1 MNIFNVVRDDV
12 VAALQAFSAE
22 RGVVLDEADLARF
35 VIEPPKDESHGDLAT
50 NAALVL
56 AKPLRAKPRDIAEA
70 LATRLAESGRVVSAE
85 VAGPGFV
92 NLRLSDD
99 AWHGVVASVI
109 ADPDAFGRAD
119 LGRGAKVNVE
129 YVSANPTGPMHIGH
143 CRGAVVGDAIAA
155 LLERTGYDVTR
166 EYYVNDAGNQ
176 IEAFARTA
184 HLRYREALGETIGA
198 IPDGLYPGDYMI
210 PIGEKLVEAYGDRLL
225 DASEEEWLPV
235 VGSFSVAAMMEV
247 IKADLAS
254 LRISHDVFFSE
265 RSLREGQDRVEE
277 AIEALRARDLV
288 HRGRLDPPKGELPDD
303 WEDREQLLFRSTAFG
318 DDMDRALAK
327 SDGSRTYFAFDIAY
341 HYDKVRRGFA
351 EMIDVW
357 GADHGGYVKRM
368 QGAVTA
374 ISDGAATLEV
384 RLCQLVKL
392 YRDGEPFKMSKRAGD
407 FVLLRDVVDE
417 VGPDATRFMMLMRK
431 SEAPLDFDFV
441 KVKEQSRDNPI
452 FYVQYAHA
460 RIASVFRNA
469 AEAGFARPDRAP
481 ELGGL
486 AAPEELRLIRMVA
499 QYPRIV
505 ESAALAREPHRVA
518 FYLYDLASTFHALWN
533 AGKDSPQLRFI
544 YTEDAGLT
552 AARLSLIAAAQET
565 LASGL
570 RLLGV
575 EPADEMR

>member
-1 MNIFNVVRDDV
+1 MNIFNVVRGDV
-12 VAALQAFSAE
+12 VAALDGFAAE
-22 RGVVLDEADLARF
+22 QGVVLDETDLARF
-35 VIEPPKDESHGDLAT
+35 VVEPPKDESHGDLAT

-56 AKPLRAKPRDIAEA
+56 ARPLRTKPRDIAEA
-70 LATRLAESGRVVSAE
+70 LAARLTGAGRVVSAE

-92 NLRLSDD
+92 NLRLSDA
-99 AWHGVVASVI
+99 AWHDVVTSVLT
-109 ADPDAFGRAD
+109 DPDAFGRTD

-184 HLRYREALGETIGA
+184 HLRYREALGETVGA

-210 PIGEKLVEAYGDRLL
+210 PIGRKLVEAYGDRLL
-225 DASEEEWLPV
+225 DAPEDEWLPV
-235 VGSFSVAAMMEV
+235 VGTFSVAAMIEV

-254 LRISHDVFFSE
+254 LRIRHDVFFSE
-265 RSLREGQDRVEE
+265 RSLRDGHDRVEE
-277 AIEALRARDLV
+277 AIEHLRARDLV
-288 HRGRLDPPKGELPDD
+288 YVGRLDPPKGEVPDD
-303 WEDREQLLFRSTAFG
+303 WEVREQLLFRSTAFG

-327 SDGSRTYFAFDIAY
+327 SDGSHTYFAFDIAY
-341 HYDKVRRGFA
+341 HYDKFLRGCA

-431 SEAPLDFDFV
+431 SEAPLDFDFI

-460 RIASVFRNA
+460 RIASVFRHA
-469 AEAGFARPDRAP
+469 AESGFARPDRST

-486 AAPEELRLIRMVA
+486 VAPEEFRLIRTIA
-499 QYPRIV
+499 QYPRIL

-544 YTEDAGLT
+544 HTEDAGLT

>member
-1 MNIFNVVRDDV
+1 MNIFNVVREDV
-12 VAALQAFSAE
+12 VAALEAFAAE
-22 RGVVLDEADLARF
+22 RGVALDDADLARF
-35 VIEPPKDESHGDLAT
+35 VVEPPKDESHGDLAT

-56 AKPLRAKPRDIAEA
+56 AKPLRTKPHDIADA
-70 LATRLAESGRVVSAE
+70 LAARLTEAGRIVSAE

-92 NLRLSDD
+92 NLRLSDT
-99 AWHGVVASVI
+99 AWHDVVTSVLT
-109 ADPDAFGRAD
+109 DSDAFGRTD
-119 LGRGAKVNVE
+119 VGQGVMVNVE

-155 LLERTGYDVTR
+155 LLERAGYDVTR

-225 DASEEEWLPV
+225 DAPEDEWLPV
-235 VGSFSVAAMMEV
+235 VGAVSVAAMMEV

-254 LRISHDVFFSE
+254 LRIRHDVFFSE
-265 RSLREGQDRVEE
+265 RSLRDGHDRVEE
-277 AIEALRARDLV
+277 AIEHLRARDLV
-288 HRGRLDPPKGELPDD
+288 YVGRLDPPKGELPDD
-303 WEDREQLLFRSTAFG
+303 WEDREQLLFRSTALG

-327 SDGSRTYFAFDIAY
+327 SDGSHTYFAFDIAY
-341 HYDKVRRGFA
+341 HYDKFRRGFA

-357 GADHGGYVKRM
+357 GADHGGYVRRM

-374 ISDGAATLEV
+374 ISDGAATLEI

-407 FVLLRDVVDE
+407 FVLLRDVVEE

-431 SEAPLDFDFV
+431 SEAPLDFDFA

-469 AEAGFARPDRAP
+469 DESGFARPTGST

-486 AAPEELRLIRMVA
+486 VAPEELRLVRMVA
-499 QYPRIV
+499 QYPRIL
-505 ESAALAREPHRVA
+505 EAAALAREPHRVA

-570 RLLGV
+570 RVLGV